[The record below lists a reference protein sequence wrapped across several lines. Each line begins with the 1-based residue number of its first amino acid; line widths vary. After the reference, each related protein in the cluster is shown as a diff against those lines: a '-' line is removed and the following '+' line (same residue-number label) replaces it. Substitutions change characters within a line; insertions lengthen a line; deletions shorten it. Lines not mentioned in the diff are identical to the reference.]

1 MEFTAPPKFKILV
14 AGIVQPSDP
23 SRGLNAVVARTGFE
37 LQIVNCPDG
46 TNRIGGPTQVAP
58 TPSALSNDASIQ
70 VASADY
76 WDPTA
81 VPPPPFYWKEEL
93 QSFDNYLVASDNF
106 GSGEGSGVGPVATIA
121 NELADSFNSIGGV
134 KAVSDGVD
142 TVFITAT
149 RPDALFPIKA
159 SADFSVILG
168 TAPFL
173 VSSGGTLLSTG
184 PEYRQTF
191 YLRKTFKTQT
201 PPVILP

>member
-23 SRGLNAVVARTGFE
+23 SRGINAVKARTGFE
-37 LQIVNCPDG
+37 LQLVNCPDG

-76 WDPTA
+76 WDPNA
-81 VPPPPFYWKEEL
+81 VPPPPFYWKEEV
-93 QSFDNYLVASDNF
+93 QAFDNYLVASDNF

-121 NELADSFNSIGGV
+121 NELADALNLVEGM

-149 RPDALFPIKA
+149 RPDSLLPIKA
-159 SADFSVILG
+159 SGDWSLVLG

-173 VSSGGTLLSTG
+173 VSSGGVLLSTG

-191 YLRKTFKTQT
+191 YLAKSIKTQT